1 MRKTDH
7 NNDINDDEIRVIGID
22 ETNTVPRRRRP
33 RLMVVTAIVAAV
45 ALVVSVMLAVV
56 WAKGVDNDAIE
67 IEVVEVVAD
76 TAVEAVVPVVDVPTD
91 TQHYTTVADTVVAGG
106 VPLIVMTPHSAVP
119 VLEIGDGV
127 LNDSTAVLV
136 VQAADVRGDNGG
148 IVGAYVLR
156 GDLISRGQSKAGFCA
171 IINGEATVGVAD
183 ATPMLEQA
191 IESEGYFFRQY
202 PLVVGGQIVENKPR
216 GRALRKALVV
226 SGGKPAVVMSR
237 GKLTFHEFSQALVDL
252 GVDNAIY
259 LCGSTAYGFA
269 RDSAGARYE
278 FGRRADKA
286 WDNINYMVWR

>member
-7 NNDINDDEIRVIGID
+7 NNDINDDEIRVIGLD

-33 RLMVVTAIVAAV
+33 HLMIVVAIVAAV
-45 ALVVSVMLAVV
+45 ALVVSVILAVA
-56 WAKGVDNDAIE
+56 WAKSGDNDAIE

-76 TAVEAVVPVVDVPTD
+76 TAVEAVAPVVDVPAD
-91 TQHYTTVADTVVAGG
+91 TPHYTTVADTVVAGG

-119 VLEIGDGV
+119 VLELGDSV

-226 SGGKPAVVMSR
+226 IGGKPAVVLSR
-237 GKLTFHEFSQALVDL
+237 GKLTFHEFSQALVNL

-269 RDSAGARYE
+269 RDNAGARYE